1 MPCASCLVPDLRN
14 GRSSNQTMSNRLTRI
29 NELLKREIAED
40 IIRLQPPGFSLSS
53 VTITRVDISPDLRE
67 ATVHVSVFNE
77 DDETVTAIVRY
88 LNKKHADIQKM
99 VFRRVKLK
107 YTAKLYFKADNSL
120 EEGDNVLNL
129 LAELEESQPEV
140 FAKKPDKKGEA

>member
-1 MPCASCLVPDLRN
+1 
-14 GRSSNQTMSNRLTRI
+14 MSNRLIRI

-53 VTITRVDISPDLRE
+53 VTVTRVDISPDLRE

-77 DDETVTAIVRY
+77 DDETVATIVRY

-120 EEGDNVLNL
+120 EEGDHVLNL
-129 LAELEESQPEV
+129 LAALEESQPEV
-140 FAKKPDKKGEA
+140 FAKKTDKKGEV

>member
-140 FAKKPDKKGEA
+140 FAKKPEKKGEA